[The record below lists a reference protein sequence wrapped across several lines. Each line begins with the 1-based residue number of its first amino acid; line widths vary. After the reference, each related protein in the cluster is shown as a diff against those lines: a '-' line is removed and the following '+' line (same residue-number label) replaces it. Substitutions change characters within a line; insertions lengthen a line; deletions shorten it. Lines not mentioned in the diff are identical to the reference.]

1 MARMPS
7 TEAFQLCV
15 LLWARPGQDDAL
27 TAYEDAVLA
36 LLPDHG
42 ARLVSRV
49 RRTAAPAVT
58 LEPRGWTDDV
68 TDPLEVQVIEL
79 PSRAA
84 LDAYLADPRR
94 TALNADR
101 DAAVAR
107 TRILEVTAR
116 TGA

>member
-1 MARMPS
+1 MSS
-7 TEAFQLCV
+7 TAALQLCV

-42 ARLVSRV
+42 ARLVTRV
-49 RRTAAPAVT
+49 RRATSSTVVPLDVQ
-58 LEPRGWTDDV
+58 GWTDDV

-84 LDAYLADPRR
+84 LDAYLRDPRR
-94 TALNADR
+94 TALDADR
-101 DAAVAR
+101 DAAVDR

>member
-1 MARMPS
+1 MTGMSNDAPLL
-7 TEAFQLCV
+7 LCV
-15 LLWARPGQDDAL
+15 LLWPRPGQDDAL

-49 RRTAAPAVT
+49 RRTTPSVASRAGA
-58 LEPRGWTDDV
+58 DDDG
-68 TDPLEVQVIEL
+68 DPLEVQLIEL

-84 LDAYLADPRR
+84 LNAYLDDPRR
-94 TALNADR
+94 TALTADR

-107 TRILEVTAR
+107 TRILEVTERLDA
-116 TGA
+116 